1 MPRTQLGLSADL
13 GLLIVFQKMLLQCF
27 QTCVI
32 RTTDNARANLFY
44 FILNAYLL
52 VWECGIGFPFIVY

>member
-1 MPRTQLGLSADL
+1 MPGTQLGLLADL

-27 QTCVI
+27 QKCVLH
-32 RTTDNARANLFY
+32 TTDNAGANIFY

-52 VWECGIGFPFIVY
+52 VWECGSGFPCIVY